1 MARAKGG
8 RLMARRDIVVF
19 GGSGFIGRYLVRALA
34 DDGWRVIVAVR
45 DPEGAAFLQPLGSVG
60 QIVPIACDVGD
71 REQVAAVVAR
81 ADAVVNLVGLLH
93 ERGRQ
98 GFRRIHVEA
107 ARHIGEAAAAR
118 GIRRVVQVSAIGA
131 SPGSSSGYAR
141 TKAAAEE
148 ALRELVP
155 DTVVLRPSLVFG
167 PEDRFFNMF
176 ARLAVFSP
184 VLPLFGG
191 GLTRFQPVYVD
202 DVARAIVAALDL
214 EAARGRT
221 YELGGPRIYSFRQL
235 MEFVRDQTGRRV
247 CLLPLP
253 FALASLQAAVLQL
266 LPYPLLTPDQVR
278 LLKIDNVVAPGA
290 PGFADLGIVPTT
302 IEVIV
307 PTYLARYRR
316 PLWGE
321 A

>member
-1 MARAKGG
+1 
-8 RLMARRDIVVF
+8 MARRDVVVF

-45 DPEGAAFLQPLGSVG
+45 DPETAAFLQPLGSVG
-60 QIVPIACDVGD
+60 QIVAIACDVGD
-71 REQVAAVVAR
+71 REQVAAAVAR

-98 GFRRIHVEA
+98 NFRRVHVEA

-131 SPGSSSGYAR
+131 SPRSASGYAR
-141 TKAAAEE
+141 SKAAAEA

-155 DTVVLRPSLVFG
+155 EAVVLRPSVVFG

-176 ARLAVFSP
+176 ARMAVFSP

-202 DVARAIVAALDL
+202 DVARAIVAALDA
-214 EAARGRT
+214 EDARGRT
-221 YELGGPRIYSFRQL
+221 FELGGPRIYSFREL
-235 MEFVRDQTGRRV
+235 MEIVREQTRRRV

-253 FALASLQAAVLQL
+253 FAVASLQASVLQF
-266 LPYPLLTPDQVR
+266 LPDPPLTPDQVH
-278 LLKIDNVVAPGA
+278 LLKVDNVVTPGA
-290 PGFADLGIVPTT
+290 PGFDELGIVPTT
-302 IEVIV
+302 VEVIV
-307 PTYLARYRR
+307 PTYLARYGRPLRR
-316 PLWGE
+316 P